1 MRREGF
7 TLVELMLVVA
17 ILGILGA
24 LVVPVYQGH
33 AGEAKVSSAKSNLH
47 AMRAQIELY
56 RLQHKGYTPG
66 YINGAVSAIGDVP
79 DQLTKVTA
87 ETGHIGAGTTPSGPF
102 VLGPYMKKIPD
113 NPFNNKNSFV
123 QVAAGTAFSLA
134 VDGTSSGWLY
144 KIETGELRLNWTG
157 TDTDGVAYVDY

>member
-1 MRREGF
+1 MRRKGF

-24 LVVPVYQGH
+24 LVLPVYQGH

-66 YINGAVSAIGDVP
+66 YTNGSVSGISVVP
-79 DQLTKVTA
+79 DQLTKVTS
-87 ETGHIGAGTTPSGPF
+87 EKGYIGAGTTPSGSF
-102 VLGPYMKKIPD
+102 VLGPYMKKVPD
-113 NPFNNKNSFV
+113 NPFNNKNSFA
-123 QVAAGTAFSLA
+123 QVATGTAFSLA

-157 TDTDGVAYVDY
+157 TDGQGVAYIDY